1 MHPCIRIRNSR
12 QEYGGFTLVEL
23 LVVIAI
29 AGVLAAL
36 LLPALSRA
44 REGAKRSSCANNL
57 RQIGIAFECY
67 LLEHDGTYPAWQDM
81 PLSQPPGYWLWMG
94 RGWRQLLAPYIPG
107 DKGTP
112 GVFYCPSDSRERSI
126 DVFER
131 TSYAYSMAFYHS
143 PEQIDSLDDVSDNY
157 TNPLPALPQRQA
169 MVANPSRK
177 ILVGEW
183 FSNHSAW
190 GNDAGWFGTGG
201 KRLHLFADYHV
212 EYLDW
217 QEIRLGNDGLP
228 NPNLT
233 INGIRGCDTR

>member
-1 MHPCIRIRNSR
+1 MRQRILTRIPQR
-12 QEYGGFTLVEL
+12 AVDGFTLVEL

-29 AGVLAAL
+29 IGILAAL

-44 REGAKRSSCANNL
+44 REGAKRASCASNL
-57 RQIGIAFECY
+57 RQVGIAFECY
-67 LLEHDGTYPAWQDM
+67 LLEHDETYPAKQDL

-107 DKGTP
+107 DKETP
-112 GVFYCPSDSRERSI
+112 GVFYCPSDTRERS
-126 DVFER
+126 VNVYER

-143 PEQIDSLDDVSDNY
+143 PEQIDGLDDVSDNY
-157 TNPLPALPQRQA
+157 ANPLPTIPQRHA
-169 MVANPSRK
+169 AVVNPSRK

-190 GNDAGWFGTGG
+190 GNDAGWFGKGG
-201 KRLHLFADYHV
+201 KRLFLFADYHV

-217 QEIRLGNDGLP
+217 KDIRPGNDGLP

-233 INGIRGCDTR
+233 INGIRGYDTK